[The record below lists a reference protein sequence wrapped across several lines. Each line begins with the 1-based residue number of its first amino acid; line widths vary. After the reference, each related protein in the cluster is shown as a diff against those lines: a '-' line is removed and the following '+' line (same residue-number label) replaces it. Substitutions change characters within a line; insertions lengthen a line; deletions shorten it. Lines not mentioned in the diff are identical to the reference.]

1 MSQDGWK
8 ALQAELKASPPA
20 ALKELKPAQQ
30 RALAKAIRD
39 VRHRQAAELAAAG
52 DDALQ
57 HIPRMLRVPIRRMF
71 G

>member
-8 ALQAELKASPPA
+8 ALQAELKTPPPA
-20 ALKELKPAQQ
+20 ALKELKAKEL
-30 RALAKAIRD
+30 RALAEAIRD
-39 VRHRQAAELAAAG
+39 ARHRQAAELAAAG